1 MIDNFKIEINDNKKI
16 NKIKKSNLIVRLSI
30 LGAFLLTVLITAIV
44 VFVGGEKRTV
54 FMTGEGGTKTIDF
67 QEYFYQ
73 EIQFA
78 NLKDDGS
85 TETIHASDFKVVI
98 EDKEEDKECVG
109 VFISTGNVDNAST
122 EYELVHDGKTKFV
135 KVYFE
140 RNPIQNTSF
149 EYGVTYKDK
158 FLGSYMTYSNKAYD
172 FWQAFLVEF
181 FVFGIAF
188 AIVSARLSARLYA
201 KNGERYKAINEQV
214 ITKLKASKFNTTKTF
229 ALSGRKSGVEDIEKM
244 LVFVDGKNKKL
255 ALVDYDKL
263 IYKVVDYKDIISY
276 KIIEKNGTDVNSQL
290 QYSILLDTAFTTTS
304 SRDVCKKL
312 QLVFVLNDE
321 DDATLIYE
329 LVKSSLGMDTEK
341 YKQLSK
347 EMIDITAFLDIVEK
361 NTPKDKRFIYCKH
374 CGTKND
380 YDAKNCSSCGAA
392 ID

>member
-1 MIDNFKIEINDNKKI
+1 MIENIKIEINDNEKI

-44 VFVGGEKRTV
+44 VFAGGKKRMV
-54 FMTGEGGTKTIDF
+54 FMGGVSGSRTIDF

-78 NLKDDGS
+78 DLKDDNS
-85 TETIHASDFKVVI
+85 TEIIYASDFKTIVN
-98 EDKEEDKECVG
+98 DKEYIVA
-109 VFISTGNVDNAST
+109 FISTGNVDNAST
-122 EYELVHDGKTKFV
+122 EYELIHDGKSKFV

-140 RNPIQNTSF
+140 IDLVQNTSF

-158 FLGSYMTYSNKAYD
+158 YLSSYLVYSNKAYN
-172 FWQAFLVEF
+172 FWQAFLIEF
-181 FVFGIAF
+181 FIFGIAF

-201 KNGERYKAINEQV
+201 KNGEKYKAINEQV
-214 ITKLKASKFNTTKTF
+214 ALKLKASKFNTTKTF
-229 ALSGRKSGVEDIEKM
+229 ALSGRKSGAEEIEKM

-263 IYKVVDYKDIISY
+263 VCKVVDYKDIISY
-276 KIIEKNGTDVNSQL
+276 KLIEKNGTDVNSQL

-321 DDATLIYE
+321 DDTT
-329 LVKSSLGMDTEK
+329 VKK
-341 YKQLSK
+341 
-347 EMIDITAFLDIVEK
+347 F
-361 NTPKDKRFIYCKH
+361 F
-374 CGTKND
+374 GTVKA
-380 YDAKNCSSCGAA
+380 DAAQKSV
-392 ID
+392 